1 MGWLGGV
8 ITRQGGLVGSSLARV
23 RSGREMLCLI
33 TVCVQLEQDQSVRS
47 VNLPLDSKR
56 GGRCVGFARRVKRG
70 EADGGY
76 S

>member
-8 ITRQGGLVGSSLARV
+8 ITRQSQERTRDVVFDYR
-23 RSGREMLCLI
+23 
-33 TVCVQLEQDQSVRS
+33 VQLEQDQSVRS

-56 GGRCVGFARRVKRG
+56 GGSCVGFARVKRG